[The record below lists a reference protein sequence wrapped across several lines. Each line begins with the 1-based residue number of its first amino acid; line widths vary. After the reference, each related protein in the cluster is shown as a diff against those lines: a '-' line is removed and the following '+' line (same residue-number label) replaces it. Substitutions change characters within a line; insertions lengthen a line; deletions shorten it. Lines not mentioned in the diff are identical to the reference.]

1 MCDKKM
7 KKLHLFK
14 YNIGEVC
21 EKMRIFEAQINNIE
35 RYKPQKTEEYEHR
48 T

>member
-7 KKLHLFK
+7 KKPHLFK

-21 EKMRIFEAQINNIE
+21 EKMRIFEALKTISNPINL
-35 RYKPQKTEEYEHR
+35 
-48 T
+48 